1 MTADTLTDR
10 LHVQGV
16 RHHSP
21 ACARLVADRIEALRP
36 AAVLIEGPAD
46 FNDRL
51 DELALEHELPVA
63 IYSYASTDLAV
74 RRSWTPLCDYSPEW
88 AALTEG
94 RRIGADVRFIDLPAW
109 HDAFSGIENRYS
121 DAERRYTDATDRLCR
136 AFAVDNTDA
145 LWDHLV
151 EIADTDRLEARLDQY
166 FDIIRGEGE
175 DAVDASASDT
185 AREAHMAAWIRA
197 ALAEHDG
204 PVLVVCGGFHAPALR
219 RLAATGTAEPPEIPS
234 PPEGTEVGGFLVPY
248 SFKRL
253 DSFGGYQSGMPS
265 PEYYQQLWEQGPGPA
280 AASLVQRITMR
291 LRSKG
296 IHVSTS
302 DLIGA
307 RSLTDGLARL
317 RGHHRPG
324 RTDLLDGLASALI
337 SDDLEQPLPWTRRGT
352 LTPGTHPVVV
362 EMTAAL
368 TGGRV
373 GRLHPATPAPP
384 LVADAQAELERLGL
398 DKDGDLRLDLV
409 KPRDLE
415 RSRALHCLRLLA
427 LPGVSRN
434 SGPAAGADVTAEE
447 HWTLRPHTDRLPSL
461 IEAGALGA
469 TLGDAAQ
476 TVLEQRLDGA
486 DDLNALAG
494 LLFDAALCGRA
505 HLTDSIGT
513 AVEAAVADSGD
524 VAAVGRALGAALAL
538 WRHDHLFGTAGSDL
552 YAAVITACC
561 DRVLWLVEGLHAA
574 PGPADLGRL
583 QALCALRDAVRHA
596 PDLAPTAE
604 WVTRSADRIALDPQ
618 APPDLRGAALGLAW
632 TFGAPTDAA
641 AAAEGAASPDR
652 LGDWLS
658 GLFAVAREEVI
669 AEEQGVVAAVDDLVG
684 ALTEDEFL
692 VALPALRQAF
702 GMFPPRERGQ
712 IAERIVSAR
721 GGGDAYAL
729 TARLDVDPLTTAA
742 AMALEARV
750 DAVLEREHLHFGGES

>member
-1 MTADTLTDR
+1 MIER

-21 ACARLVADRIEALRP
+21 ACARLVAERVEALRP

-74 RRSWTPLCDYSPEW
+74 RRSWTPMCDYSPEW
-88 AALTEG
+88 AALTKG
-94 RRIGADVRFIDLPAW
+94 RRTGADVKFIDLPAW
-109 HDAFSGIENRYS
+109 HDAFAGIENRYS
-121 DAERRYTDATDRLCR
+121 DAEKRYTEATDRLCR

-145 LWDHLV
+145 LWDHLI
-151 EIADTDRLEARLDQY
+151 EIADPEGLTERLDQY
-166 FDIIRGEGE
+166 FDLVRGESE
-175 DAVDASASDT
+175 ASGTDT
-185 AREAHMAAWIRA
+185 EREAYMARWIRA
-197 ALAEHDG
+197 ALAATDG

-219 RLAATGTAEPPEIPS
+219 KLAATGTTEAPEVPS
-234 PPEGTEVGGFLVPY
+234 PPEGTDVGGFLVPY

-253 DSFGGYQSGMPS
+253 DAFGGYQSGMPS
-265 PEYYQQLWEQGPGPA
+265 PEYYQQLWERGPGSA
-280 AASLVQRITMR
+280 AAALVQRITMR
-291 LRSKG
+291 LRGKG
-296 IHVSTS
+296 LHVSTS

-317 RGHHRPG
+317 RGHERPG

-368 TGGRV
+368 TGERV

-398 DKDGDLRLDLV
+398 DADAALRLDLV

-415 RSRALHCLRLLA
+415 RSRLLHCLRLLA
-427 LPGVSRN
+427 IPGIKRAA
-434 SGPAAGADVTAEE
+434 GPTAGADVTSEE
-447 HWTLRPHTDRLPSL
+447 HWDLRAHGDRLPAL

-476 TVLEQRLDGA
+476 TVLEQRLDRTGELDA
-486 DDLNALAG
+486 MAG
-494 LLFDAALCGRA
+494 ILFDAALCGRA
-505 HLTDSIGT
+505 HLTDRIGA

-524 VAAVGRALGAALAL
+524 VSAVGKALSVALAL

-552 YAAVITACC
+552 YAAVIAACC
-561 DRVLWLVEGLHAA
+561 DRVLWLVEGLHAP

-583 QALCALRDAVRHA
+583 DALRALRDAVRHA
-596 PDLAPTAE
+596 PDLTPSPET
-604 WVTRSADRIALDPQ
+604 VTRAADRIALDAQ

-632 TFGAPTDAA
+632 TFGAPTDAV
-641 AAAEGAASPDR
+641 AAAEGAAGPNR

-658 GLFAVAREEVI
+658 GLFALAREEVL
-669 AEEQGVVAAVDDLVG
+669 AEAQGVVAAVDELVG
-684 ALTEDEFL
+684 DLTEGEFL
-692 VALPALRQAF
+692 EALPALRQAF

-712 IAERIVSAR
+712 IAERIVSLR
-721 GGGDAYAL
+721 GGGDAYDL
-729 TARLDVDPLTTAA
+729 TARHEVDPLTVAA
-742 AMALEARV
+742 SMALESRV
-750 DAVLEREHLHFGGES
+750 EAVLEREHLLFGGES